1 MRGSG
6 GTVSC
11 RGHLLTGAGEAE
23 LTRFRRL
30 QVGFVFQFYNLVPSL
45 TARENV
51 ALVTEIARDP
61 MAPEQ
66 ALALVEKPLDIAA
79 GIAGALDVF
88 DHAQDSRRG
97 TAVQRP
103 AHCSNG
109 SGKGSRDVGAG

>member
-1 MRGSG
+1 MTKSMDPAA
-6 GTVSC
+6 VS
-11 RGHLLTGAGEAE
+11 
-23 LTRFRRL
+23 RR
-30 QVGFVFQFYNLVPSL
+30 VI
-45 TARENV
+45 RRV
-51 ALVTEIARDP
+51 ALGDNLTHAARVHD
-61 MAPEQ
+61 Q